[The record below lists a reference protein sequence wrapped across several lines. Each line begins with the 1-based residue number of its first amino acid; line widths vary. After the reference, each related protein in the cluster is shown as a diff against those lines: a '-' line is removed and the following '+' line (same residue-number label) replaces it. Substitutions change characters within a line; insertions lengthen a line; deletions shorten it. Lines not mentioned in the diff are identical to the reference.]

1 MSVIVLDDVIP
12 KALQKTIASTLLSP
26 SFPLYWNAETVE
38 FVEAENNPYLFW
50 DSLTKD
56 SPQLTHSV
64 ILDGNQTSE
73 QWNLLRTILFFVIA
87 KTNIELEV
95 VRCKVNV
102 TFPQRTFSDKEYY
115 PPHIDTVQQADF
127 TAIYYVNDSDGDT
140 LFFEKPVQNK
150 SDSPFVVKQVVT
162 PKQGRLVF
170 FDNKTIH
177 CGAPPKE
184 TSARCVINF
193 NFKQGGDSHGRRDT

>member
-1 MSVIVLDDVIP
+1 MSVMVLDDVIP
-12 KALQKTIASTLLSP
+12 KALQKTISGTLLSP
-26 SFPLYWNAETVE
+26 SFPLYWNAETVN
-38 FVEAENNPYLFW
+38 FTDGEANDGLFF
-50 DSLTKD
+50 DSNTKD

-102 TFPQRTFSDKEYY
+102 TFPQRNFSDEEYY
-115 PPHIDTVQQADF
+115 PPHIDTVQQAEF

-140 LFFEKPVQNK
+140 LFFENPTQNK
-150 SDSPFVVKQVVT
+150 SDSPFVVKQAVT

-177 CGAPPKE
+177 CGAPPKK

-193 NFKQGGDSHGRRDT
+193 NFKQAGGDAC